1 MMDQGV
7 LRDALRHLCGDLT
20 FLEAFDRTGR
30 VLNIVVTRSDG
41 RAPPLLCNY
50 LTTPQMVVYSASL
63 ASCSIPG
70 VYDAVELMAK
80 DRHGA
85 LVPYFKTGGHRWL
98 DGGAGSQLTWKV
110 APLHATWT
118 DGGLQADLPKQGLTE
133 LFNVN
138 QFIVSQ
144 VNPVAPLVVPAP
156 APPLVTET
164 LLCLKH
170 QLLGALSGLSQFAS
184 GHLIRPFGFRVADMF
199 LQEYEG
205 TVTIYPRWSVLE
217 LLSFLSNFTVSRV
230 EAYILDGERA
240 TWPHLE
246 LIRSLTDIE
255 YTLDAVAAELQCVV
269 HGKLMRQ
276 HSRSSYGGS
285 SAQLAEM
292 GNSRPSRAN
301 SNADEQPADA
311 ASSTPRK
318 MVGVASHASLFAL
331 GSSLDLAGG
340 GDEPPA
346 SVGFSL

>member
-1 MMDQGV
+1 
-7 LRDALRHLCGDLT
+7 
-20 FLEAFDRTGR
+20 
-30 VLNIVVTRSDG
+30 
-41 RAPPLLCNY
+41 
-50 LTTPQMVVYSASL
+50 
-63 ASCSIPG
+63 
-70 VYDAVELMAK
+70 
-80 DRHGA
+80 
-85 LVPYFKTGGHRWL
+85 
-98 DGGAGSQLTWKV
+98 
-110 APLHATWT
+110 
-118 DGGLQADLPKQGLTE
+118 
-133 LFNVN
+133 
-138 QFIVSQ
+138 
-144 VNPVAPLVVPAP
+144 
-156 APPLVTET
+156 
-164 LLCLKH
+164 
-170 QLLGALSGLSQFAS
+170 
-184 GHLIRPFGFRVADMF
+184 MF

-301 SNADEQPADA
+301 SNADVVSLGGGGAGPMQGGRMPSYISLDAYSGRGRAKEQPADV